1 MLINGSVVLTEILP
15 VFMKS
20 ELLKKAYSEINK
32 KVKNYYQTASTK
44 NYFQTC
50 VIIAML
56 NSFRQFLLIIYMN
69 IEEEN

>member
-50 VIIAML
+50 VIIAMR